1 MKQGEGLQPVLPTL
15 EEDHYDLPPID
26 PEARADI
33 LKGFS
38 TLKGAMAGAGEVALE
53 ESPSTSTGELNLWNW
68 LGRAGLK
75 TLIDVETKMID
86 VQKRV
91 AGLVGWA

>member
-1 MKQGEGLQPVLPTL
+1 MKQAEGLQPVLPTL

-33 LKGFS
+33 LEGFS
-38 TLKGAMAGAGEVALE
+38 TLKGAMAGEVALE
-53 ESPSTSTGELNLWNW
+53 ESPGISLGELNLWSR
-68 LGRAGLK
+68 LGSAGLK

-91 AGLVGWA
+91 AGLVGWK